1 MNILYAKAILYAYPD
16 IDEVIVQ
23 IDDLVERKAYLSFQ
37 NYSPALGQYERIVKL
52 TYDKD
57 IISAVRMVCD
67 RALRKFTEEELKFF
81 KYKYFKNMSNRE
93 KENFD
98 YSSRTYFRRQKKL
111 TETFALLLEGYGID
125 DKFFEEQCLEINFF
139 RYLLSRTRE
148 LEKYSKE
155 GKNIKNPATD

>member
-1 MNILYAKAILYAYPD
+1 MNVLYAKTILYAYPD

-23 IDDLVERKAYLSFQ
+23 IDDIVEKKAYLSFQ
-37 NYSPALGQYERIVKL
+37 NYSPALGQYEKIVKL

-57 IISAVRMVCD
+57 IITAVKIVCD

-139 RYLLSRTRE
+139 RYLVSRARE
-148 LEKYSKE
+148 LEKYARKSQGE
-155 GKNIKNPATD
+155 KNPATE